1 MRAVSEK
8 CRYMQLPLHM
18 RIFVSEKLHNA
29 SIKPANAKLVH
40 KNTARHLR
48 KRLTE
53 DIPNAVAT
61 GIIADKSF
69 SPRDNTVG
77 MGGRSNVRDVRLPAA
92 AARMQ
97 RIPESLV
104 WVSLAV
110 PRSSSQF
117 TYRFS
122 ISSTSMYIVCIRI
135 TASTYYSKGGG
146 RILSNESQKQN

>member
-1 MRAVSEK
+1 
-8 CRYMQLPLHM
+8 M
-18 RIFVSEKLHNA
+18 RIFVSEKLHTA

-40 KNTARHLR
+40 KNTARHLK
-48 KRLTE
+48 KRLVE
-53 DIPNAVAT
+53 DIPNAAAT
-61 GIIADKSF
+61 GITADKSF
-69 SPRDNTVG
+69 SPRDNTAG
-77 MGGRSNVRDVRLPAA
+77 TGGSSTVRDVRLPAA

-104 WVSLAV
+104 WVSPAV

-135 TASTYYSKGGG
+135 TASVNYTKGGV
-146 RILSNESQKQN
+146 RILSNGRQKQN